1 MKNICQNKKAF
12 HDYSI
17 LEKIQAGLSLTGTEV
32 KSCRA
37 GGMALSQAYIRFDAK
52 GNARLTGAN
61 IAPYAMGNINNHEPM
76 RERQLLLHKRE
87 LARLKRAVEAKGL
100 TVVPLSAYFTDRGK
114 IKLDIGLARGKNAAD
129 KRDSLKAQIDRRETE
144 RVLKGAR

>member
-12 HDYSI
+12 HDYTV
-17 LEKIQAGLSLTGTEV
+17 LEKLQAGLALTGTEV

-37 GGMALSQAYIRFDAK
+37 GGMSLTQAYIRFDQH

-61 IAPYAMGNINNHEPM
+61 IAPYAMGNINIHNAT
-76 RERQLLLHKRE
+76 RERQLLMHKRE

-100 TVVPLSAYFTDRGK
+100 TVVPLSAYFTDKGK
-114 IKLDIGLARGKNAAD
+114 IKLDIGLARGKNAHD
-129 KRDSLKAQIDRRETE
+129 KRDAMKEQIDRRETE
-144 RVLKGAR
+144 RVMKGGR